1 MTTSTPLQ
9 RRSNVELGV
18 QNRVGI
24 LNGTENIPLTIDAQY
39 VVGFNWARQP
49 AIRYV
54 QDWGKIALVRR
65 VG

>member
-1 MTTSTPLQ
+1 MWSLLT
-9 RRSNVELGV
+9 

-24 LNGTENIPLTIDAQY
+24 LNSTENIPLTIDAQY

-54 QDWGKIALVRR
+54 QDVGKIAWFGV